1 MAKQSKFIK
10 LNPNVLMEWIFDNEE
25 YVTENYKVIT
35 NLNENKKRNFLST
48 TNLNNVNNNLFQLD
62 SVLKKYT
69 AINPAKYNFLQE
81 QNYSSAPTQYDT
93 VRIYLPTSYNFVY
106 SGYVGLYLK
115 IFTYGYYN
123 NVVYELSNVIVA
135 SFTFLLP

>member
-69 AINPAKYNFLQE
+69 IINSAKYNFLQE

-93 VRIYLPTSYNFVY
+93 VRIYFHP
-106 SGYVGLYLK
+106 
-115 IFTYGYYN
+115 
-123 NVVYELSNVIVA
+123 
-135 SFTFLLP
+135 SF